1 MVSVRHYLERGNTL
15 LQASFSREMEREADA
30 YARDALRGSL
40 GTSPAELGYAL
51 EALSHSTNEASEYLN
66 QVLNYLST
74 HPRLMNAFMRQS
86 KPVRSGKN

>member
-1 MVSVRHYLERGNTL
+1 MHPFIG
-15 LQASFSREMEREADA
+15 
-30 YARDALRGSL
+30 
-40 GTSPAELGYAL
+40 AELGYAL

-74 HPRLMNAFMRQS
+74 HPALDERVRQS